1 VVGGGS
7 NTGSSKRDNPDPLF
21 GDQGQDLIPL
31 EDQFWVGVMK
41 NFINSGIGLLNWFT
55 DLAAQQTQTACH
67 AATALHDLFN
77 ITLRDRIN
85 NGCAE
90 AFKPHQLYRPLEYS
104 NNIEEAGSIFADII
118 LILDGVGEVA
128 DAVKAVTAV
137 DRVVVGFVPKNA
149 PTDLLSQGYYLE
161 TSGANGVVRI
171 YRDAGD
177 GSPAAL
183 VLDTDRVTIQQS
195 LKESGY

>member
-1 VVGGGS
+1 
-7 NTGSSKRDNPDPLF
+7 
-21 GDQGQDLIPL
+21 
-31 EDQFWVGVMK
+31 M
-41 NFINSGIGLLNWFT
+41 
-55 DLAAQQTQTACH
+55 
-67 AATALHDLFN
+67 
-77 ITLRDRIN
+77 
-85 NGCAE
+85 
-90 AFKPHQLYRPLEYS
+90 
-104 NNIEEAGSIFADII
+104 
-118 LILDGVGEVA
+118 A

-195 LKESGY
+195 LKESGKKTHPT